1 MVKELKKIIFETKF
15 KLPAIQSPGTHKW
28 VGLDDAEAF
37 ENNLMSSARRTY
49 LEQYL
54 KKPIE
59 YKINKQM
66 LRCDYDLEEIGDKPV
81 DLYLGCSH
89 TFGSGHYKEN
99 TWPYLVSKYTGNI
112 EVNLGVPGGDIEAS
126 YMRLLQFVRRLNVA
140 NVFHLQP
147 PYYRYGYRTDNTH
160 STWIVWDDEKEMKDF
175 YGQDYVWNNYLTD
188 GAREYNYMKYLNLIR
203 YECEKLN
210 IPLYHSNI
218 KNIEEED
225 TDYLLKENKAIA
237 NDMIAS
243 SADVLNDFVHEHWG
257 SILKIR
263 STDDLRKGHGNGM
276 DDLVIPESDPRIRLV
291 GRYETDV
298 KKLYII
304 PKVLKAWCGAQQINY
319 SSLIQELKDR
329 FKGKAMKIRLTKGTS
344 TKMPLA
350 HVLCIDCSEVD
361 LEEDAET

>member
-99 TWPYLVSKYTGNI
+99 TWPYLVSKYTGNT

-225 TDYLLKENKAIA
+225 TDYLLKEYKALWDGQETEQQAIDFIKYGDIPA
-237 NDMIAS
+237 RDLTHYPAS
-243 SADVLNDFVHEHWG
+243 IMKRVSRMF
-257 SILKIR
+257 I
-263 STDDLRKGHGNGM
+263 DLYDEYEKGHVREAF
-276 DDLVIPESDPRIRLV
+276 DIE
-291 GRYETDV
+291 
-298 KKLYII
+298 
-304 PKVLKAWCGAQQINY
+304 KALNY
-319 SSLIQELKDR
+319 NKTLR
-329 FKGKAMKIRLTKGTS
+329 
-344 TKMPLA
+344 
-350 HVLCIDCSEVD
+350 
-361 LEEDAET
+361 